1 MPFKSLRKKKPES
14 GVPTDS
20 FSDIA
25 FLLIIFFILVTSL
38 KRIVGFETELPSSK
52 EEKEKTTE
60 KTPTVVLKE
69 GRILYNEAEV
79 SMEDLQQKLAAL
91 KLAEK
96 TKGNE
101 KIVLLE
107 ASLEVDYQSYY
118 EVMSSISAAGGVVGI
133 MTEDQQP

>member
-52 EEKEKTTE
+52 EEKKKSED
-60 KTPTVVLKE
+60 KTPTVTLKE
-69 GRILYNEAEV
+69 GWLLFCDADV
-79 SMEDLQQKLAAL
+79 TMEELQEKLANL

-96 TKGNE
+96 TKGDE
-101 KIVLLE
+101 KIILLD
-107 ASLEVDYQSYY
+107 ATLEVDYQSYY

-133 MTEDQQP
+133 MTEDK